1 MKKGFLKSIRIRLT
15 AWYTVA
21 FLVTTFVTFTAFYF
35 TTRAAL
41 FDHTDNTLNIYSGQ
55 VVDIVTR
62 DRLLDNN
69 LLINDLT
76 NKFGDMPGATVLI
89 INSVGITVGGSF
101 VSTKSLDLY
110 TKLFNKSREQTDSF
124 FENDKAGELNMRFL
138 VVPIRDGTNFRG
150 TIIVGHSIDVIE
162 KSLEALVWELA
173 IVLLCLAIP
182 GVMGGYVMAR
192 GAMSPVAKITNKLR
206 VIDSKNLNEKIPNP
220 GTGDELEE
228 LAETFND
235 LLDRLQSAFKR
246 ERQFIGDVAHELKTP
261 LAIMKSRI
269 EVFFTKDRNK
279 DEYQK
284 EFLENLADVDKLTL
298 ILKDILDLAWSE
310 SDQAKLKLDRINL
323 SDLTEEL
330 RELTINMASQKK
342 IVVISRIN
350 EKIFVRGKR
359 EKLSRAL
366 VNFIDNAVKY
376 SDSNGTI
383 EITVAKSTKNAIWQI
398 KDDGVGISKTDLP
411 HIFDR
416 FYRGSKNNTTAGSGL
431 GLAIAKAIITAHDG
445 KIEAWSKLKEG
456 TTIRITLPLG

>member
-55 VVDIVTR
+55 IVDIVNR
-62 DRLLDNN
+62 DRLLDANQM
-69 LLINDLT
+69 LDDLN
-76 NKFGDMPGATVLI
+76 NKFGDMPGASVVI
-89 INSVGITVGGSF
+89 INSDGKTVGGSF
-101 VSTKSLDLY
+101 VSTKNSDLY
-110 TKLFNKSREQTDSF
+110 LKLFNKSREETVSF
-124 FENDKAGELNMRFL
+124 FENDKAGDLNMRFL
-138 VVPIRDGTNFRG
+138 VVPIRDGSSFRG
-150 TIIVGHSIDVIE
+150 AVIVGHSIDVIE

-192 GAMSPVAKITNKLR
+192 GAMSPVAKITNKLK

-235 LLDRLQSAFKR
+235 LLDRLQDAFRR

-269 EVFFTKDRNK
+269 EIFFSKDRSK
-279 DEYQK
+279 DEYQR
-284 EFLENLADVDKLTL
+284 EFLENLADVDKLTQT
-298 ILKDILDLAWSE
+298 LKDILDLAWSE
-310 SDQAKLKLDRINL
+310 SDQAKLKLDKINL
-323 SDLTEEL
+323 SELTEEL
-330 RELTINMASQKK
+330 RELTINMASKKK

-350 EKIFVRGKR
+350 EKIFVQGKK

-366 VNFIDNAVKY
+366 VNFVDNAVKY
-376 SDSNGTI
+376 TDLNGTI
-383 EITVAKSTKNAIWQI
+383 EITVARSTKNAIWQI
-398 KDDGVGISKTDLP
+398 RDNGVGISKNDLP

-416 FYRGSKNNTTAGSGL
+416 FYRGSKNNVATGSGL
-431 GLAIAKAIITAHDG
+431 GLAIAKAIINAHDG

-456 TTIRITLPLG
+456 TTIRVTLPLG